1 MNIKPTRS
9 TTDFT
14 QTTIDSL
21 LLPSKKEKQPLLMMS
36 NSEQI
41 NIDSTFT
48 KLDLNKNV
56 KTLTESTTYTLGH
69 DLDDQRSVETD
80 TKQQSLVRQQL
91 NAIEKFDGLGNPKIW
106 LKHIIEKFD
115 LLQFTSLERNEL
127 ISEILT
133 GEALIWYAEQQDHM
147 PTFIT
152 FMKKFLQHFEN
163 QELKTDFSR
172 EFISSAMPSKPLEA
186 ASCHDTVT
194 NCLRNQLLITNLEK
208 LQKYSGKLQ
217 QNVSN
222 WLREIQQTMNMF
234 KLTDDEKLFYVS
246 LCLEADARDWFYD
259 NPRLCSTWSIFTQN
273 LLKTFESS
281 GKADIS
287 FNRLRHYEQSINQD
301 VKKYYFDIMR
311 LCKEA
316 NPLMDDTSKLQYLKD
331 GLKPSLRF
339 HVLLKNP
346 QTTAEF
352 LEYAQKIEELKAV
365 DEEKDTQSSPSR
377 HPSYSNSYYNIN
389 YHNNNS
395 SEQHVAAITT
405 QRQYRNSISKL
416 SYQCYK
422 CGANDHYIRDCPH
435 FQERSH

>member
-1 MNIKPTRS
+1 
-9 TTDFT
+9 
-14 QTTIDSL
+14 
-21 LLPSKKEKQPLLMMS
+21 
-36 NSEQI
+36 
-41 NIDSTFT
+41 IDSTFT

-56 KTLTESTTYTLGH
+56 KPLTETTTYTLGH

-80 TKQQSLVRQQL
+80 RKQQSLVRQQL
-91 NAIEKFDGLGNPKIW
+91 DSIEKFDGLGNPKIW
-106 LKHIIEKFD
+106 LKYIIEKFD

-133 GEALIWYAEQQDHM
+133 GEALIWYVEQQDHM

-152 FMKKFLQHFEN
+152 FMKKFLQHFDN

-172 EFISSAMPSKPLEA
+172 EFVSSAMPSKPLEA
-186 ASCHDTVT
+186 DSCQDTVT

-222 WLREIQQTMNMF
+222 WLREIQQAMNMF

-259 NPRLCSTWSIFTQN
+259 NPHLCSTWSIFTQN

-281 GKADIS
+281 GKGGIA
-287 FNRLRHYEQSINQD
+287 FNRLRHYEQGINQD
-301 VKKYYFDIMR
+301 VRHYYFEVMK

-316 NPLMDDTSKLQYLKD
+316 NPIMDDVSKLQYLKD

-339 HVLLKNP
+339 DVLLKNP
-346 QTTAEF
+346 KNPEEF
-352 LEYAQKIEELKAV
+352 LEYAQMIEELKSLDDKQDV
-365 DEEKDTQSSPSR
+365 LTYLDKQKFTKPPTINSNNINNKPQQINQPSIPR
-377 HPSYSNSYYNIN
+377 QPNHNNVYYKPN
-389 YHNNNS
+389 YHNTNPKRIFNHTTPNQVPYNNT
-395 SEQHVAAITT
+395 VP
-405 QRQYRNSISKL
+405 KPP
-416 SYQCYK
+416 YQCYK
-422 CGANDHYIRDCPH
+422 CGANDHYIHNCPH
-435 FQERSH
+435 FQ